1 MTLSFGVSQIDPG
14 STTSNQGGFRKGAA
28 PRLGRRSTSLM
39 LNLPHEPQTGPTTP
53 VDHPNPSPGGGDGGA
68 AARSGMDPGG
78 GAFTSQAA
86 VMAYAGLIARR
97 DSRVFAIGSATA
109 HAAREAG
116 FTAVDTPTDDEWG
129 DVAALAE
136 RIARA
141 SPRPAMVMNP
151 TAREPAADLAEM
163 LVRRG
168 VGARS
173 VAVYETIKATLTAP
187 PDNLF
192 GILVHS
198 PKAARAVAGLV
209 DRDLA
214 QRLCVWSI
222 SEAAAA
228 PLRRLGFGR
237 IVLADRPN
245 EQALLEKLRQ

>member
-1 MTLSFGVSQIDPG
+1 MSPKLDP
-14 STTSNQGGFRKGAA
+14 
-28 PRLGRRSTSLM
+28 PRLWITRT
-39 LNLPHEPQTGPTTP
+39 HPQAEATAARLRDLGWTP
-53 VDHPNPSPGGGDGGA
+53 VVAPVLQIRRLDE
-68 AARSGMDPGG
+68 ARTDLSDADDL
-78 GAFTSQAA
+78 AFTSQAA

-228 PLRRLGFGR
+228 PLRGLGFGR